1 MAAIRR
7 EILCSPGIPSP
18 TWMQSCDM
26 LAATQEMPNLMILDA
41 EIERVNPTTA
51 VVRLAGRMTL
61 GTRLREVESRISD
74 LVDHGVQKIIVDLS
88 GIEFADSAGLGLIM
102 FLYGKMK
109 TAGGELRLVTPGP
122 RLLELFTLTR
132 TDSILTIDPDL
143 ATALAV

>member
-1 MAAIRR
+1 
-7 EILCSPGIPSP
+7 
-18 TWMQSCDM
+18 M
-26 LAATQEMPNLMILDA
+26 LAATQEKPNLMILDA

-74 LVDHGVQKIIVDLS
+74 LTDHGVQKLIVDLS

-122 RLLELFTLTR
+122 KLLELFTLTR